1 MGEIRQGE
9 MEEFGEG
16 AECTTFCPQQRGE
29 FSHKTFPYG
38 GAPSSGVKRCLTLW
52 IKVSSLW
59 WWCSFSG
66 VKRCLT
72 LWAKVS
78 LFFLKLLFLEMV
90 LPGLEVGEEDVDS
103 GK

>member
-1 MGEIRQGE
+1 
-9 MEEFGEG
+9 
-16 AECTTFCPQQRGE
+16 
-29 FSHKTFPYG
+29 
-38 GAPSSGVKRCLTLW
+38 LW

-72 LWAKVS
+72 LWVKVS

-90 LPGLEVGEEDVDS
+90 LLGLEVGEEDVDS